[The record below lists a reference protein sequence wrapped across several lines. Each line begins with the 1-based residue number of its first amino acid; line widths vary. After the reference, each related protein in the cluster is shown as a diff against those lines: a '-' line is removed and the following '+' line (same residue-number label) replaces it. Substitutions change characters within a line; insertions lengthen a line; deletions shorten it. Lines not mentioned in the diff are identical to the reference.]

1 MSESRETAD
10 WGINSWRARAVW
22 HFNWGTVALTTLP
35 IVFSLLQGS
44 TRSAGFLAYL
54 AFLLALTVFRYRYPQ
69 PRAIAVAVFWYAV
82 SLVTLHDAALTVPTG
97 ALSLAIAT
105 CLLGVLWGW
114 RGMLVSMLLLAAVL
128 VGSGLNLFYFKLGAP
143 LNVDTQL
150 WEPTLDNYIRGALFS
165 AVQVLLL
172 ALSVSYIARRQ
183 AAALELAQKENRE
196 RERAE
201 LAFQEAQ
208 RSELVSRITGGLAHN
223 FGNALTV
230 ITTWTE
236 LLQRHPDNK
245 AYVERAATDMSE
257 AARQATQVSK
267 QVMTLSKNYVRRPD
281 VYDVADALE
290 PQINLLSTLL
300 PANITFTAE
309 IEQGHFIFVD
319 RGELQQALLNL
330 VLNSRDAIDGEGRID
345 IKVVRDGEDICLE
358 VSDTG
363 SGIDPT
369 LIERIFEPFFSTKG
383 AEGTGLG
390 LASVRRSVEDAGG
403 RVDVVSQP
411 GVGSTFSL
419 FFKAQEAPES
429 VPETT
434 DSHELE
440 DQPGRNIIVA
450 DDEEIVL
457 RALVAALEEAGHTTH
472 QASDIRQA
480 IEIVKASKDID
491 LLVTDAIMPGGSVTD
506 LISAFTER
514 YPDAPVLVC
523 SGYVEEDV
531 LARDLSAGEFEFLQ
545 KPVSSSTLRNKV
557 RSLLASRSR

>member
-1 MSESRETAD
+1 MSDTRETVD
-10 WGINSWRARAVW
+10 WSVDSWRARAVW

-35 IVFSLLQGS
+35 IVFALLQGS
-44 TRSAGFLAYL
+44 TRSLYFLLYL
-54 AFLLALTVFRYRYPQ
+54 GFLLALTGFRFRYPRS
-69 PRAIAVAVFWYAV
+69 RAIAIAVFWYAV
-82 SLVTLHDAALTVPTG
+82 SIVTLHDAALTVPTG
-97 ALSLAIAT
+97 ALALAIAT

-114 RGMLVSMLLLAAVL
+114 RGFVVAVLLLLLVL
-128 VGSGLNLFYFKLGAP
+128 VGSGVNIFYLRIGSP
-143 LNVDTQL
+143 VSVDTML
-150 WEPTLDNYIRGALFS
+150 WDPSAANYLRGAVFS
-165 AVQVLLL
+165 AVQILVL

-183 AAALELAQKENRE
+183 ARALELLQRENRE
-196 RERAE
+196 RQRAE

-245 AYVERAATDMSE
+245 AYVERAAVDMSE

-267 QVMTLSKNYVRRPD
+267 QVMTLSKNYVRRPE

-290 PQINLLSTLL
+290 PQINLLKTLL
-300 PANITFTAE
+300 PANIAFNAE
-309 IEQGHFIFVD
+309 IEKGHYILVD

-330 VLNSRDAIDGEGRID
+330 VLNSRDAIEGEGNID
-345 IKVVRDGEDICLE
+345 INVVRDGEDICLE

-363 SGIDPT
+363 SGIEPM

-390 LASVRRSVEDAGG
+390 LASVRRSVENAGG

-419 FFKAQEAPES
+419 FFEGQEAPES
-429 VPETT
+429 APDIT
-434 DSHELE
+434 DSHALDE
-440 DQPGRNIIVA
+440 QPGRNIIVA

-472 QASDIRQA
+472 KASDIRQA
-480 IEIVKASKDID
+480 IELIQSSTDID
-491 LLVTDAIMPGGSVTD
+491 LLVTDAIMPGGNVTD
-506 LISAFTER
+506 LIDAFTKR
-514 YPDAPVLVC
+514 FPDAPVLVC

-531 LARDLSAGEFEFLQ
+531 LARDLSAGAFEFLQ

-557 RSLLASRSR
+557 RSLLAGRSR